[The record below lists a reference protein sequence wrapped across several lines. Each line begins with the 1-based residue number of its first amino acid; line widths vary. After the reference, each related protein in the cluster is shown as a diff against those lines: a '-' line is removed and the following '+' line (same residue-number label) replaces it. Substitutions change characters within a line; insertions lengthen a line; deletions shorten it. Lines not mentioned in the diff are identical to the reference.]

1 MRQLALSFEPGLAA
15 SHRSLREFA
24 ATKIYQRGLVAV
36 AGKLD
41 VSPSHLTEK
50 LAGKSSDGKE
60 RCLTVDELE
69 EYIERYKDV
78 TPIFYLIDKFLGDPQ
93 LAQAEAIQKIS
104 TFIEQLP
111 ALLQTAG
118 VAKKARG

>member
-1 MRQLALSFEPGLAA
+1 MRQLALSFEPGMSTA
-15 SHRSLREFA
+15 HRSLREFA
-24 ATKIYQRGLVAV
+24 ATRIYQRGLVAV

-69 EYIERYKDV
+69 EYIDRYQDL
-78 TPIFYLIDKFLGDPQ
+78 TPIFYLIDKFLGDPE
-93 LAQAEAIQKIS
+93 LARAQAIDKIAR
-104 TFIEQLP
+104 FVDQLP
-111 ALLQTAG
+111 GLLNAAG
-118 VAKKARG
+118 IAKGRR